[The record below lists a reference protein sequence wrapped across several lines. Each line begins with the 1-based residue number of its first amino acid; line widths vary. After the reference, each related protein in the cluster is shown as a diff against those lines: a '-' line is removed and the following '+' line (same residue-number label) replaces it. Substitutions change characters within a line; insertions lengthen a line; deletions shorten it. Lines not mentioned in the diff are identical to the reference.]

1 MLSWNVKFLD
11 PNTHVENPHAL
22 IILNQPFSFALLQRL
37 WRSTTWRCC
46 ADGGGNRLYDLFAN
60 DESRLRYLPDLVKG
74 DLDSLRP
81 EVRDWY
87 ASHGVQVVQDCDQD
101 ATDLMKCVQAL
112 TEKEKAEAKEYDI
125 VILGGLAGR
134 LDHTIHTLSYL
145 HKLRNVRER
154 VYAVTDDNIGWVLK
168 DGEHEIDID
177 HTILGPT
184 CGLLPVGIDET
195 ILTTRGLRWNLDQ
208 TVSSFD
214 AIVSTSNH
222 FVPEEE
228 NVHVSTSK
236 PIWWTAELRPMQL
249 VQHS

>member
-60 DESRLRYLPDLVKG
+60 DESRLRYGPCVYLIFLCCSSDLLHTRRYLPDLVKG

-112 TEKEKAEAKEYDI
+112 TEKEKAEAKEVRYTA
-125 VILGGLAGR
+125 VR
-134 LDHTIHTLSYL
+134 L
-145 HKLRNVRER
+145 
-154 VYAVTDDNIGWVLK
+154 
-168 DGEHEIDID
+168 
-177 HTILGPT
+177 
-184 CGLLPVGIDET
+184 
-195 ILTTRGLRWNLDQ
+195 
-208 TVSSFD
+208 
-214 AIVSTSNH
+214 
-222 FVPEEE
+222 
-228 NVHVSTSK
+228 
-236 PIWWTAELRPMQL
+236 TARPHL
-249 VQHS
+249 I